1 VDLEGACKCRLF
13 TGHLKA
19 IKLTSNMMMAAGN
32 LSQGLVPCG
41 QCCRCKRC
49 DKSCT
54 VEEALIKSKNAG
66 FWRRE
71 TGFERGLSRE
81 GATVSMDGV
90 VREVKTFLASDE
102 SKCFTCRKEMPKG
115 GAQHYP
121 NHCGALKGLWTR
133 EHCRNCFNPGHKA
146 EDVSNIMRSNVSDAM
161 KAASK
166 GVLDCAWV
174 IASSDT
180 EKSLRPCLQ
189 CYLVHD
195 VDMVVD
201 PDLCRNRGHH
211 IRGLLLSVY
220 HHPQRRRDFIN
231 DLKGGVPGLPKAESR
246 DNFDPADWREFF
258 EWCVF
263 RGRLKFNN
271 MYHLILWCS
280 KHPLQ

>member
-1 VDLEGACKCRLF
+1 
-13 TGHLKA
+13 
-19 IKLTSNMMMAAGN
+19 MAAGN
-32 LSQGLVPCG
+32 LSQDLVPCG
-41 QCCRCKRC
+41 QFCRCKGC
-49 DKSCT
+49 KKSCT
-54 VEEALIKSKNAG
+54 VEEALIKSKNSG

-71 TGFERGLSRE
+71 TGFKQGLSRE

-90 VREVKTFLASDE
+90 VSEVKRFLVRNE
-102 SKCFTCRKEMPKG
+102 SKCFTCRKETPKG
-115 GAQHYP
+115 GAPHYP
-121 NHCGALKGLWTR
+121 NNCGALKGLWTR
-133 EHCRNCFNPGHKA
+133 EHSDKSNEQCRNCFNPGHKA
-146 EDVSNIMRSNVSDAM
+146 DEVSNIMRSHVSDAV

-174 IASSDT
+174 IASSGT
-180 EKSLRPCLQ
+180 KKSLRPRLQ

-201 PDLCRNRGHH
+201 PDLCKNRGHR

-231 DLKGGVPGLPKAESR
+231 DLKGSVHGLPSAGSR

-263 RGRLKFNN
+263 RGGFKFNN

-280 KHPLQ
+280 KHPLPLQ